1 MTAFLKTF
9 AFDTHAVRV
18 VMRNDDPW
26 FVASDV
32 CAALGYDHVPHA
44 MRMLDDDER
53 SSVRLVDRTENGG
66 NPNVSIIN
74 ESGLFSLILRS
85 RKPEAKRFK
94 KWVTSEVLPAI
105 RKTGSY
111 THPQATPTVNGQISI
126 EMAEYI
132 AMLKQQ
138 AELAKLSVQREK
150 TLAAMTIAT
159 ALMRDGNYSREEIA
173 QIAGVEVHT
182 VDYIFADLCRNA
194 AKQGVH
200 SFRLKTH

>member
-1 MTAFLKTF
+1 MTSPLQAF
-9 AFDTHAVRV
+9 AFDAHAVRV
-18 VMRNDDPW
+18 VMCNENPW
-26 FVASDV
+26 FVAADV
-32 CAALGYDHVPHA
+32 LSALTLDRKA
-44 MRMLDDDER
+44 LERLDDDEKGVN
-53 SSVRLVDRTENGG
+53 SIHTPGG
-66 NPNVSIIN
+66 EQEMTVIN
-74 ESGLFSLILRS
+74 ESGMYNLILGS

-105 RKTGSY
+105 RKTGIY
-111 THPQATPTVNGQISI
+111 THQQAAPTVNGQISV
-126 EMAEYI
+126 ETAEYI

-182 VDYIFADLCRNA
+182 VDYLFADLCRNA